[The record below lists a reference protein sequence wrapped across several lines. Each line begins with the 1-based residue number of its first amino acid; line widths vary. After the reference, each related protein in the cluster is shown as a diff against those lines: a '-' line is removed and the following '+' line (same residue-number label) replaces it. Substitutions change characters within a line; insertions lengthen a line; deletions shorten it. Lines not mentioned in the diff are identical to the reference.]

1 MVRAFD
7 VIGKST
13 PRVDGAQK
21 VTGEAI
27 YAADVPV
34 DNVLWGKAL
43 LSPYAHARILSIDTS
58 AAKALPGVRAV
69 ITGLELMG
77 HHNAGRT
84 LRDIP
89 LLAGDHVRYAGERV
103 AAVAADDE
111 DTAQHALDLIDVE
124 YEQLP
129 AVFDAEEAAKP
140 GAPILHPDFNDYAGV
155 REKLVEPSNVFV
167 KRGFER
173 GDVEQ
178 GFAEADLVIENTYYT
193 QQQHGGY
200 MEPQAAVV
208 WDDVASG
215 RVRVWVCTKAP
226 YRNKEPT
233 AYAMDITEEQILI
246 EPVYVGGDFGQKSF
260 PINVPIAYHLAKA
273 TGQPVRMV
281 SDYLEEL
288 MAGNPNQ
295 SMIFR
300 LKTGLRRDGTMTAHS
315 VQHFANSGAYAG
327 YKPGGA
333 MGGANQAAGPYKIA
347 NVKVESSNVYTNT
360 LPGQI
365 FRAPG
370 EPQAIYA
377 IESHIDECA
386 RAIGMDPVAFR
397 MRNLVESGEEW
408 AAGETMEDVRAKDV
422 LQLAAQASGFHDPKP
437 VNVGRGISIGDR
449 AQGGGQATVE
459 FTLRPDGS
467 LVIGTPLFDQG
478 TGHYTT
484 LYEALSEELDVSFDK
499 IDVDVWNTDSVKFD
513 AGLAGSIGSRLQSTV
528 GYEGA
533 QEVKKEI
540 ISFVARQTGWPAE
553 SIDLRGP
560 EARRT
565 DIEEAVNWRDL
576 LRTAGEMIKG
586 RASIND
592 TARDHITAFAAQVAE
607 VSVDPETGEIKL
619 LKLTTAHD
627 TGTIL
632 NQREHQGQINGGVM
646 NGIGFALM
654 EELRFED
661 GRVTT
666 GSLGD
671 YKIPTM
677 QDIPEL
683 KTALLPPA
691 PRGNGPYGV
700 KGIGEIPTIPTAAAI
715 ANAIADACG
724 VRIRDLPMTSEK
736 VYRALHHL

>member
-1 MVRAFD
+1 MVRAYD
-7 VIGKST
+7 VIGKAI
-13 PRVDGAQK
+13 PRVDGPQK
-21 VTGEAI
+21 VSGTAI

-43 LSPYAHARILSIDTS
+43 LSPYAHARIVSIDTS

-69 ITGLELMG
+69 ITGLDFLG
-77 HHNAGRT
+77 KAHNAGRT
-84 LRDIP
+84 LRDIS
-89 LLAGDHVRYAGERV
+89 LLAGDRVRYVGERV

-111 DTAQHALDLIDVE
+111 DIAQRAIDLIDVVYQE
-124 YEQLP
+124 LP
-129 AVFDAEEAAKP
+129 AVFDPEEAAKP
-140 GAPILHPDFNDYAGV
+140 GAPILHPDYNTYPGV
-155 REKLVEPSNVFV
+155 REQLTEPSNVFV

-173 GDVEQ
+173 GDTAKA
-178 GFAEADLVIENTYYT
+178 FAESDVVVENTYVT
-193 QQQHGGY
+193 QQQHVGY

-208 WDDVASG
+208 WDDKASG
-215 RVRVWVCTKAP
+215 RVKVWTCTKAP

-246 EPVYVGGDFGQKSF
+246 NPVYVGGDFGGKSF
-260 PINVPIAYHLAKA
+260 PINVPIAYRLSNM
-273 TGQPVRMV
+273 TGRPVRMV

-295 SMIFR
+295 MMVFK
-300 LKTGLRRDGTMTAHS
+300 LKTGLKRDGTMLAHS
-315 VQHFANSGAYAG
+315 VEHFANSGAYAG

-333 MGGANQAAGPYKIA
+333 MGGANQAAGPYKIE

-386 RAIGMDPVAFR
+386 KAIGMDPIEFR
-397 MRNLVESGEEW
+397 MRNLADSGEEM
-408 AAGETMEDVRAKDV
+408 AMGETLEDVRVKDV
-422 LQLAAQASGFHDPKP
+422 LQAAVEASGFRTPKAP
-437 VNVGRGISIGDR
+437 HIGRGVSVGDR
-449 AQGGGQATVE
+449 AQGGGQATAE

-467 LVIGTPLFDQG
+467 VVIGTPLFDQG

-484 LYEALSEELDVSFDK
+484 LYAALAEELDVFFDH
-499 IDVDVWNTDSVKFD
+499 IEVDVWNTDSVKFD

-528 GYEGA
+528 GYEAA
-533 QEVKKEI
+533 QEVKKAI
-540 ISFVARQTGWPAE
+540 IAFVARRTGWTEE
-553 SIDLRGP
+553 SIGLRGP

-565 DIEEAVNWRDL
+565 DIEESVNWRDL
-576 LRTAGEMIKG
+576 LRDSGETISG
-586 RASIND
+586 RAAIND
-592 TARDHITAFAAQVAE
+592 TAREHITSFAAQVAE

-627 TGTIL
+627 IGQII
-632 NQREHQGQINGGVM
+632 NPREHQGQINGGVM

-677 QDIPEL
+677 RDIPQL
-683 KTALLPPA
+683 KTVLLEPT
-691 PRGNGPYGV
+691 RGNGPYGV

-715 ANAIADACG
+715 ANAIEDACG
-724 VRIRDLPMTSEK
+724 ARIRDLPMTAEK
-736 VYRALHHL
+736 VYRQLKK